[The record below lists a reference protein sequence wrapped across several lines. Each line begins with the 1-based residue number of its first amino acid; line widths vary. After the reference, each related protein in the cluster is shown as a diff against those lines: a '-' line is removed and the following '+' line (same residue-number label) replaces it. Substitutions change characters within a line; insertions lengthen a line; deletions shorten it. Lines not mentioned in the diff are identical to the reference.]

1 MDQSRDEAQ
10 LVVEQAT
17 KAGASLSAIS
27 TAVERINDMR
37 AQIAS
42 AAEEQS
48 ATAEEVNRNITS
60 ISEMANET
68 STGAKQT
75 SSSSEDLAR
84 LGNELQALV
93 AQFQI

>member
-1 MDQSRDEAQ
+1 
-10 LVVEQAT
+10 
-17 KAGASLSAIS
+17 
-27 TAVERINDMR
+27 
-37 AQIAS
+37 
-42 AAEEQS
+42 
-48 ATAEEVNRNITS
+48 
-60 ISEMANET
+60 MANET